1 MTVPEALPER
11 LRLRVVALV
20 SAVLPTVTP
29 VPAPLRKVAG
39 FAPARRARLGGSA
52 IWEALADDDFR
63 ERAAVQVAAVPA
75 GEDNPVD
82 AAARAWL
89 SRDEGWESL
98 VTDLVATLDEAE
110 ARADQSQAEL
120 GRLGAQVASLQ
131 AELASSKA
139 EHRDELERAR
149 ADYKVLRQRLGDAR
163 SSVRAAE
170 AERDAALAVR
180 DQAVAAAEAATRAAD
195 ADVRRLRA
203 QLDEAET
210 GLAATRRDARSER
223 DAATIRARLLLDAVV
238 DAATGLRRELGL
250 AAVTGSPADSVEA
263 ALAGV
268 DAAPSSSA
276 PATPALLEQTL
287 GLPRARLIIDGY
299 NVTKEAWPSATLEAQ
314 RSRLVA
320 ALGPLVAR
328 SGAETTVVFDA
339 AESTSRTAMP
349 APRGVRVVFSP
360 EGVIADD
367 VIRQLVAAEPRGRVV
382 VVVTADQE
390 LAKDVVRSGARAV
403 PASSLIGVISA

>member
-1 MTVPEALPER
+1 MTVPAALPER

-29 VPAPLRKVAG
+29 VPATLRKVAG

-52 IWEALADDDFR
+52 IWDALGDDDFR
-63 ERAAVQVAAVPA
+63 AHAAVQVAALPS
-75 GEDNPVD
+75 GDDPVD

-89 SRDEGWESL
+89 SRDDDWESL
-98 VTDLVATLDEAE
+98 VADVVATLGEVDV
-110 ARADQSQAEL
+110 RVDQSQAEL
-120 GRLGAQVASLQ
+120 GRLRAHVASLQ
-131 AELASSKA
+131 AELASSRA
-139 EHRDELERAR
+139 EHREELERAR
-149 ADYKVLRQRLGDAR
+149 ADHKVLRQRLGEAR
-163 SSVRAAE
+163 SQVRTAE

-180 DQAVAAAEAATRAAD
+180 DEAVTSAEAATRAAD

-223 DAATIRARLLLDAVV
+223 DAVTIRARLLLDTVV
-238 DAATGLRRELGL
+238 EAATGLRRELGL
-250 AAVTGSPADSVEA
+250 AAVTGSPADAVEA
-263 ALAGV
+263 QLAGV
-268 DAAPSSSA
+268 DAAPASSA

-287 GLPRARLIIDGY
+287 GMPRARLIVDGY
-299 NVTKEAWPSATLEAQ
+299 NVTKEAWPSASLETQ

-382 VVVTADQE
+382 VVVTGDQA
-390 LAKDVVRSGARAV
+390 LAKDVVRGGARAV
-403 PASSLIGVISA
+403 PASSLIGVLST